1 MPSSRTRRPRSH
13 RALLAASLLFAGGL
27 PLSAQQ
33 AGTIVG
39 VVVDADSGEPVS
51 GVEVRI
57 ADPSRMTVT
66 DDEGGFRL
74 SDVPRGNRRLIL
86 SHIAYGEHERS
97 LVLEEGGT
105 LEYEVRMSREAI
117 ELSPLMVEVRTEA
130 ERERLASGNSID
142 LVERPTI
149 DLFERQGGNLVNLLG
164 REVPGIRINAPC
176 VEFRLQANSTGIG
189 PVDPESADASVNTT
203 CREPA
208 IFMDGVRV
216 SMGLGEISLDQLESV
231 EVLSPSE
238 ASTRYG
244 MAGAYGVI
252 LLETRSGIAPEANSG
267 RVRVTG
273 FAWLEEQ
280 PYRWPR
286 VLGVSLAAHAAMTAL
301 TFGTFVQCAGLD
313 TGFEI
318 RTDDCNPAFAAGAG
332 VIAGIVGGLL
342 TTWAGESPL
351 TEGRN
356 FPVMAVGAA
365 SATTSYLLLVHAEKS
380 HSDVGQAAGIAL
392 ATAGTTLLTTL
403 ADRVF
408 RVVR

>member
-1 MPSSRTRRPRSH
+1 MPSSKTRRPGSH
-13 RALLAASLLFAGGL
+13 RAWLAASLLFAGGL

-39 VVVDADSGEPVS
+39 VVVDAESGEPVS

-57 ADPSRMTVT
+57 ADPSQMTVT
-66 DDEGGFRL
+66 DDDGGFRL

-86 SHIAYGEHERS
+86 RHIAYGEHERS

-117 ELSPLMVEVRTEA
+117 ELSPLTVEVRTEA

-149 DLFERQGGNLVNLLG
+149 DLFERQGANLVNLLG
-164 REVPGIRINAPC
+164 REVPGIRINGSC
-176 VEFRLQANSTGIG
+176 VEFRLQLNSTGIG
-189 PVDPESADASVNTT
+189 PPEGEVNVT

-208 IFMDGVRV
+208 IFMDGARV
-216 SMGLGEISLDQLESV
+216 SMGLGEVSLDQLESV

-238 ASTRYG
+238 AGIRYG

-252 LLETRSGIAPEANSG
+252 LLETRAGIAPEANSG
-267 RVRVTG
+267 RVKVTG
-273 FAWLEEQ
+273 FGWLEEQ

-286 VLGVSLAAHAAMTAL
+286 VLGVALATHAAMTAL
-301 TFGTFVQCAGLD
+301 TFGPFIHCTELD

-318 RTDDCNPAFAAGAG
+318 RTDECNPAFAAGAG

-380 HSDVGQAAGIAL
+380 HSDVAQVAGIAL